1 MLFNS
6 NEFLIF
12 LAVVL
17 IVYYSLHSLR
27 WQNMLLLVASYLF
40 YAAWDWRFCALLLI
54 TSGVDFVV
62 GKSLVDLP
70 AGSQRQRVLAMGLA
84 VNLGMLF
91 FFKYFNFF
99 VDSAVHG
106 LNTLGISASPVTLA
120 IILPVGIS
128 FYTFQSIAYKL
139 DVYRGIQEPE
149 RDPLIM
155 GLFTVYF
162 PQLVAGPI
170 ERGSHVLPQFRQR
183 SLATREQIESGIVLI
198 LIGLFRKVVIADV
211 AAGLINAQV
220 FVTPNTAPAGRV
232 LVGIYLYALQIYG
245 DFAGYSDIAR
255 GVSRLFGIEL
265 VENFNQPYFATS
277 IADFWRRWHISLSNW
292 LRDYL
297 FMPFSRSLLRRYG
310 NRHASAIV
318 VVSHLVTMSI
328 SGLWHGANWTFVV
341 WGFMHGVLLGGHR
354 LLQNQK
360 VLPIKVSSSISK
372 RILALVSIIVTFH
385 VVAITWV
392 FFRAPSLEVAF
403 GVLQRA
409 LIDLRAPEIIFQI
422 GRPLALF
429 ALLFMLDGLQAH
441 YRDHTAIRRLPL
453 VIRSLVY
460 VVIVYGVCL
469 FWSSLSAPFIYAK
482 F

>member
-6 NEFLIF
+6 NQFLIF
-12 LAVVL
+12 LAILL
-17 IVYYSLHSLR
+17 IVYYSLRSLR
-27 WQNMLLLVASYLF
+27 WQNVLLLVASYIF

-54 TSGVDFVV
+54 TSAVDFFA
-62 GKSLVDLP
+62 GRALADLP
-70 AGSQRQRVLAMGLA
+70 AGRQRQTALSIGLT

-106 LNTLGISASPVTLA
+106 LNALGITASPVTLA

-155 GLFTVYF
+155 GLFTAYF

-170 ERGSHVLPQFRQR
+170 ERASRMLPQFRQR
-183 SLATREQIESGIVLI
+183 SPATREQIESGIVLI
-198 LIGLFRKVVIADV
+198 IIGLFRKVVIADV
-211 AAGLINAQV
+211 AASLINGQV
-220 FVTPNTAPAGRV
+220 FLTPNTAPSGRV
-232 LVGIYLYALQIYG
+232 LVGVYLFALQIYG

-265 VENFNQPYFATS
+265 MENFNQPYFAAN
-277 IADFWRRWHISLSNW
+277 IADFWRRWHISLSSW
-292 LRDYL
+292 LRDYI
-297 FMPFSRSLLRRYG
+297 FMPLSRSLLRRFG
-310 NRHASAIV
+310 NKYASTIM
-318 VVSHLVTMSI
+318 VVSNLVTMAV

-341 WGFMHGVLLGGHR
+341 WGLMHGILLGGHR

-360 VLPIKVSSSISK
+360 VLPIRLKSPLGK
-372 RILALVSIIVTFH
+372 RILNLISIVITFH
-385 VVAITWV
+385 VIVVTWI
-392 FFRAPSLEVAF
+392 FFRAPTLQIAVD
-403 GVLQRA
+403 VLHRA
-409 LIDLRAPEIIFQI
+409 LIDIRAREVIFQI
-422 GRPLALF
+422 GRPLVLF
-429 ALLFMLDGLQAH
+429 AFLLALDGLQAH

-453 VIRSLVY
+453 VVRSLIY
-460 VVIVYGVCL
+460 VLLIYGVCL
-469 FWSSLSAPFIYAK
+469 FWSNVGAPFIYAN

>member
-12 LAVVL
+12 LAIAL
-17 IVYYSLHSLR
+17 IVYYSLRSLR
-27 WQNMLLLVASYLF
+27 WQNMLLLVASYIF

-54 TSGVDFVV
+54 TSTIDFVA
-62 GKSLVDLP
+62 GRALADLP
-70 AGSQRQRVLAMGLA
+70 AGRQRQTALTIGLV

-106 LNTLGISASPVTLA
+106 LNALGISASPITLA

-155 GLFTVYF
+155 GLFTAYF

-170 ERGSHVLPQFRQR
+170 ERASHMLPQFRQR
-183 SLATREQIESGIVLI
+183 SPATRDQIESGIVLI

-211 AAGLINAQV
+211 AASLINGAV
-220 FVTPNTAPAGRV
+220 FTSPTTVPSGRV
-232 LVGIYLYALQIYG
+232 LVGVYLYALQIYG

-265 VENFNQPYFATS
+265 IENFNQPYFAAN
-277 IADFWRRWHISLSNW
+277 IADFWRRWHISLSTW
-292 LRDYL
+292 LRDYIFL
-297 FMPFSRSLLRRYG
+297 PLSRAWLRRFG
-310 NRHASAIV
+310 NKHASVIMVA
-318 VVSHLVTMSI
+318 SNLVTMSI
-328 SGLWHGANWTFVV
+328 SGLWHGANWTFIV
-341 WGFMHGVLLGGHR
+341 WGLLHGIYLAAHR
-354 LLQNQK
+354 LLQLNK
-360 VLPIKVSSSISK
+360 WLPTRFPNLWTK
-372 RILALVSIIVTFH
+372 RAWTFIGIIITFH
-385 VVAITWV
+385 AVLVTWV
-392 FFRAPSLEVAF
+392 FFRAPSISVAIE
-403 GVLQRA
+403 VLQRA
-409 LIDLRAPEIIFQI
+409 VVDLRAKEVIFQI
-422 GRPLALF
+422 GRPLVLFSLLF
-429 ALLFMLDGLQAH
+429 ALDGLQAH
-441 YRDHTAIRRLPL
+441 YNEHTAIRQLPL
-453 VIRSLVY
+453 AVRSLVY
-460 VVIVYGVCL
+460 VLLIYGVCL
-469 FWSSLSAPFIYAK
+469 FWSNVGAPFIYAR